1 MREWQQHELTALNH
15 SGDFTCPHCE
25 AGGFE
30 VLAMDRHLTDD
41 QQTDC
46 ALVMRCLRCL
56 DLFWHWVETESF
68 SDQAVATAVVPVSAS
83 SQGAD

>member
-15 SGDFTCPHCE
+15 SADFTCPHCE
-25 AGGFE
+25 AGAFE

-41 QQTDC
+41 RQTDC

-68 SDQAVATAVVPVSAS
+68 VDQDISAAPAAVGERF
-83 SQGAD
+83 QQAD